1 MKPVFEKEKLS
12 YFDLTLLTSLM
23 EQQKNKENLVNL
35 DPNKIESNVQVSK
48 FKSIS
53 QLFQNARK
61 VAKGQ
66 RGLKE
71 TIQKEQKMKE
81 VMKEVVS
88 DKTSSQGGT
97 KIVPK

>member
-35 DPNKIESNVQVSK
+35 DPKKIESNVQVSE

-53 QLFQNARK
+53 QLFQSARK

-71 TIQKEQKMKE
+71 TIQKAQK
-81 VMKEVVS
+81 MKEVVS
-88 DKTSSQGGT
+88 DKTSTQGGT

>member
-12 YFDLTLLTSLM
+12 SFDLTLLTSLM

-35 DPNKIESNVQVSK
+35 DPNKIESNVQVSE

-71 TIQKEQKMKE
+71 TLQKEQK
-81 VMKEVVS
+81 MKEVVS

>member
-35 DPNKIESNVQVSK
+35 DPKKIESNVQVSE

-61 VAKGQ
+61 VAKGS
-66 RGLKE
+66 RGLEE
-71 TIQKEQKMKE
+71 TIQKAQK
-81 VMKEVVS
+81 MKEVVS
-88 DKTSSQGGT
+88 DKTSTQGGT

>member
-81 VMKEVVS
+81 VVS
-88 DKTSSQGGT
+88 DKTSSQIGT